1 MVVRDFTGSDLLVPR
16 GFHMPSRLK
25 TTLAGM
31 DRTPVHEGR
40 LASARKSDQHPSAE
54 DAYWTQSRKVC

>member
-25 TTLAGM
+25 TTPASM
-31 DRTPVHEGR
+31 DRTPVHKGR
-40 LASARKSDQHPSAE
+40 LALVRKSDEHPSAG